1 MHQLRYH
8 KRALKTLK
16 QIPSQQAVQIVAA
29 ADVLASTLDPTTHPG
44 VKIMRGQWKGSR
56 RLRVGPYRI
65 IFEVLPD
72 DAEGE
77 IVIIFVT
84 SIGSRRDVY

>member
-16 QIPSQQAVQIVAA
+16 QIPGQQAAQIVAEI
-29 ADVLASTLDPTTHPG
+29 DVLALTPDPTTHTN
-44 VKIMRGQWKGSR
+44 VKIMRGQWKGSW
-56 RLRVGPYRI
+56 RLRVGSYRI

-72 DAEGE
+72 DTEGE
-77 IVIIFVT
+77 IVILFVT
-84 SIGSRRDVY
+84 SIGSRGDVY